1 MISVQ
6 TEDFDHGEQY
16 KALRDSAS
24 SDGAIVTFTVLVRDF
39 NADGSVSNIFIEH
52 YPKMTHKSLQKIYQ
66 AAKQK
71 WVLGQIHII
80 HRIGVLEASEHI
92 VFVGVSAKHRHNA
105 FSAAEYIMDYLKV
118 SAPFWKQEGTA
129 DGMKWVTSKTSD
141 STAMKRWQKK

>member
-6 TEDFDHGEQY
+6 TEDFNHGEQY
-16 KALRDSAS
+16 KALRNSAS
-24 SDGAIVTFTVLVRDF
+24 SDGAIVTFTGLVRDF

-52 YPKMTHKSLQKIYQ
+52 YPQMTHKSLQEIYH

-71 WVLGQIHII
+71 WELGQIHII
-80 HRIGVLEASEHI
+80 HRIGMLAASEQI

-105 FSAAEYIMDYLKV
+105 FCAAEFIMDYLKV

-129 DGMKWVTSKTSD
+129 DGMKWVANKTSD
-141 STAMKRWQKK
+141 QNAIRRWAVK